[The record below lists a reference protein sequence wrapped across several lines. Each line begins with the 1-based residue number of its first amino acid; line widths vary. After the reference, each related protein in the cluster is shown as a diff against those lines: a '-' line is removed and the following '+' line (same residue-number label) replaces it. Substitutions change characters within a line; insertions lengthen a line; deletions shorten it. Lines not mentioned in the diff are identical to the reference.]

1 MSAKLSDQF
10 NLAGKT
16 ALVTGGGSGI
26 GKEITRILAEAG
38 ATVMIAARG
47 EERLRQAAEEI
58 SADTGA
64 TIHVQQ
70 ADLADKSA
78 PEKLITDAQAAMG
91 GLDILIG
98 NAVVNPVAKT
108 YEFTDEQFDHIMD
121 VNLRAN
127 CNMTRAA
134 VPAMKEKGWGRIV
147 YISSLAAGR
156 ALRNTHLCLYAS
168 SKAALEGYARFAAA
182 ELATDGI
189 TVNCLVSGAVR
200 TQRVDDTF
208 EELGFSAE
216 QMEGIIQ
223 YQSSLIAMNRF
234 GRPEEIAGTVL
245 LLASDAGSYI
255 TGSRYVV
262 DGGWEILGD
271 THIP

>member
-10 NLAGKT
+10 NLAGRT

-38 ATVMIAARG
+38 ATVMIAARD
-47 EERLRQAAEEI
+47 EERLKQAAEEI

-78 PEKLITDAQAAMG
+78 PEKLINDAQAAMG

-98 NAVVNPVAKT
+98 NAVTNPVAKA

-147 YISSLAAGR
+147 YISSLAVGR

-182 ELATDGI
+182 ELAADGI

-271 THIP
+271 TYIP

>member
-10 NLAGKT
+10 NLAGRT

-47 EERLRQAAEEI
+47 EERLKQAAEEI

-78 PEKLITDAQAAMG
+78 PEKLINDAQAAMG

-98 NAVVNPVAKT
+98 NAVTNPVAKA

-182 ELATDGI
+182 ELAADGI

-208 EELGFSAE
+208 EELGFGAE

-271 THIP
+271 TYIP